1 MAFVRFLFFNLQTH
15 TKNVSVSKSLAID
28 DDQIMVSARNKL
40 IEWRIKCHLN
50 CML

>member
-1 MAFVRFLFFNLQTH
+1 MAFVRFLL
-15 TKNVSVSKSLAID
+15 SVSKSLAID

-50 CML
+50 CMPT